1 MAIEFTLHAFHINDY
16 FIIAWGCSVLLK
28 QTVMS
33 TSLMA
38 NEIHM
43 KPKCVYIKTELHFF
57 SGDEEACLRKL
68 HNVFNNNLTIT
79 NPNKQW

>member
-1 MAIEFTLHAFHINDY
+1 MAIEFNLHAFHINDY

-43 KPKCVYIKTELHFF
+43 KPKCVYIKTE
-57 SGDEEACLRKL
+57 
-68 HNVFNNNLTIT
+68 
-79 NPNKQW
+79 P

>member
-1 MAIEFTLHAFHINDY
+1 MFTQNEPLMAIEFTLHAFHINDY
-16 FIIAWGCSVLLK
+16 FIIVRGCSVLLK

-33 TSLMA
+33 TSLMT

-57 SGDEEACLRKL
+57 QEMRGRYKK
-68 HNVFNNNLTIT
+68 IT
-79 NPNKQW
+79 